1 MTSMGLNSRVQ
12 GEKHGFNLA
21 STSESSVFDSDRI
34 NTVIIATQHHLH
46 APQVMRALEKNKNVF
61 VEKPLAIDLDEL
73 EKIKAL
79 YDSIEGEKPYV
90 MVGFNRRFSPHI
102 RALKSS
108 QPINGA

>member
-1 MTSMGLNSRVQ
+1 MI
-12 GEKHGFNLA
+12 HLA

-34 NTVIIATQHHLH
+34 NTVITTQHHLH

-73 EKIKAL
+73 EKSKRFMIRLKAKSHMLWLGLIAVFHSHIGNIK
-79 YDSIEGEKPYV
+79 
-90 MVGFNRRFSPHI
+90 
-102 RALKSS
+102 KSS